1 MNQLNSWWR
10 DTTGSRVTP
19 EMYVNSFG
27 ETLYMVGTS
36 LFIGA
41 LLGIPLALA
50 LVITRP
56 GGLKPSQAVYGV
68 LNVMVNIIRSLP
80 FIILLVAISPFTRVI
95 AGTAIGTTAALVPLT
110 LYIAPFIA
118 RLIEQSLLEVNPGIT
133 EAANSMGATLFQTI
147 RYFLLPEAKSSIILA
162 ITTATI
168 GLISATAMA
177 GTIGGGGVGDLA
189 ISYGYQQFDSIAML
203 MTVIILIII
212 VQAIQSLGNTLARRA
227 RA

>member
-19 EMYVNSFG
+19 EMYVDSFG

-56 GGLKPSQAVYGV
+56 GGLKHNAVVYGI
-68 LNVMVNIIRSLP
+68 LNVVVNVIRSLP

-133 EAANSMGATLFQTI
+133 EAADSMGATMGQTI

-162 ITTATI
+162 VTTATV

-189 ISYGYQQFDSIAML
+189 ISYGYQQFDSVAML
-203 MTVIILIII
+203 TTVIILIIV
-212 VQAIQSLGNTLARRA
+212 VQAIQSLGNRVAHRA

>member
-19 EMYVNSFG
+19 SMYLDSFG
-27 ETLYMVGTS
+27 ETLYMVGVS

-56 GGLKPSQAVYGV
+56 GGLKPNKAIYGV
-68 LNVMVNIIRSLP
+68 LNVLVNIIRSLP
-80 FIILLVAISPFTRVI
+80 FIILLVAITPFTRVI

-133 EAANSMGATLFQTI
+133 EAANSMGASLMQTV
-147 RYFLLPEAKSSIILA
+147 RYFLLPEAKASIILA
-162 ITTATI
+162 VTTATI

-189 ISYGYQQFDSIAML
+189 ISYGYQQFDSLAML
-203 MTVIILIII
+203 LTVVILIIV
-212 VQAIQSLGNTLARRA
+212 VQAIQSLGNSLAHRA

>member
-1 MNQLNSWWR
+1 MEQLNSWWR

-19 EMYVNSFG
+19 SMYVDSFG
-27 ETLYMVGTS
+27 ETVYMVGIS

-41 LLGIPLALA
+41 LIGIPLALA

-56 GGLKPSQAVYGV
+56 GGLKPSAVVYGI
-68 LNVMVNIIRSLP
+68 LNVVVNVIRSLP

-133 EAANSMGATLFQTI
+133 EAADSMGASMSQTI

-162 ITTATI
+162 VTTATV

-189 ISYGYQQFDSIAML
+189 ISYGYQQFDSVAML
-203 MTVIILIII
+203 TTVVILIIV
-212 VQAIQSLGNTLARRA
+212 VQAIQSLGNRLAHRA

>member
-1 MNQLNSWWR
+1 MNELNTWWR
-10 DTTGSRVTP
+10 ETTGSRVTP
-19 EMYVNSFG
+19 EMYVDSFG
-27 ETLYMVGTS
+27 ETLYMVGIS
-36 LFIGA
+36 LFLGA

-50 LVITRP
+50 FVITRP
-56 GGLKPSQAVYGV
+56 GGLKPNKVIYSV
-68 LNVMVNIIRSLP
+68 LNVAVNIIRSLP

-133 EAANSMGATLFQTI
+133 EAADSMGADLFQTI

-189 ISYGYQQFDSIAML
+189 ISYGYQQFDSIAMIT
-203 MTVIILIII
+203 TVVLLIII
-212 VQAIQSLGNTLARRA
+212 VQAIQSVGNTLARRA

>member
-1 MNQLNSWWR
+1 MEQLNSWWQ

-19 EMYVNSFG
+19 SMYLNSFG
-27 ETLYMVGTS
+27 ETVYMVGIS

-41 LLGIPLALA
+41 LVGIPLALA

-56 GGLKPSQAVYGV
+56 GGLRPNRVVYGV
-68 LNVMVNIIRSLP
+68 LNVAVNIIRSLP
-80 FIILLVAISPFTRVI
+80 FIILLVAISPFTRTI

-133 EAANSMGATLFQTI
+133 EAAESMGANMWQTI
-147 RYFLLPEAKSSIILA
+147 RHFLLPEAKSSIILA
-162 ITTATI
+162 VTTATV

-189 ISYGYQQFDSIAML
+189 ISYGYQQFDSVAML
-203 MTVIILIII
+203 TTVIILIIV
-212 VQAIQSLGNTLARRA
+212 VQAIQSLGNTLAQRA